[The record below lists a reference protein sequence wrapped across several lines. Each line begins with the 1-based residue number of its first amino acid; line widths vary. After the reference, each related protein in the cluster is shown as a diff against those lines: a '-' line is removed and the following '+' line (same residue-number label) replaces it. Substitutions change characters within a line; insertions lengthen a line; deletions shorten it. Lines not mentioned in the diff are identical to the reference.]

1 MGSGA
6 LVYRQ
11 GILLFGLAALLCGCV
26 SYRAAPVTP
35 QQSLARLESGQ
46 LPARE
51 SWSRADLLA
60 QAIASSPTLLAK
72 AAAYRSA
79 VAAAKAARVPLPAAL
94 QLTAE
99 YSHQDNPRKPWLGSG
114 VLDLPIALGGRRN
127 ARVREADLV
136 VAQARLD
143 YLDALWAT
151 RGAIDRAAISR
162 TVLDRALPLAIS
174 ARDLR
179 RDRLERLQRRVQAG
193 EDPQTVVLAARTELA
208 AAERRLSTIQANRRN
223 AVLALAAELG
233 VSPQQAETIKLTT
246 SEKTPIDARTLA
258 GLRQE
263 AALGRGDVLRAIAD
277 YDQAENALRLEVA
290 NQYPAIRIQPG
301 YTYERG
307 IVKLPF
313 GVNLQ
318 LPPIDGNKAA
328 IRAAEKRREE
338 AAAKLEAAQAGVLAE
353 VDRAQAALA
362 AAADAEAAHEKQDVP
377 AAHRLADAAAKSLA
391 KGAADRIDEDAA
403 AAAAVE
409 ADLDQIEASR
419 TTALARSDLDSAL
432 RHTADAD
439 ETSLFTQALSRL
451 GDTK

>member
-1 MGSGA
+1 M
-6 LVYRQ
+6 
-11 GILLFGLAALLCGCV
+11 LLGLSALLSGCV
-26 SYRAAPVTP
+26 SYRPAPVTP
-35 QQSLARLESGQ
+35 QQSLAQLGTNQ

-51 SWSRADLLA
+51 SWSQADLLA
-60 QAIASSPTLLAK
+60 QAISSSPSVQTK

-127 ARVREADLV
+127 ARVREADLA

-143 YLDALWAT
+143 YLDALWAA
-151 RGAIDRAAISR
+151 RAAIDRAAIAR
-162 TVLDRALPLAIS
+162 AAADAALPLAIR
-174 ARDLR
+174 ARDMR
-179 RDRLERLQRRVQAG
+179 RDRFERLQRRVQAG
-193 EDPQTVVLAARTELA
+193 EDPQTVVLTARTELA
-208 AAERRLSTIQANRRN
+208 AAERRLSTVQANRRE
-223 AVLALAAELG
+223 AVLALAAQLG
-233 VSPQQAETIKLTT
+233 VSPQQAETIKLGTVG
-246 SEKTPIDARTLA
+246 SPPIDANAFA

-263 AALGRGDVLRAIAD
+263 AALGRGDVLRAVSD
-277 YDQAENALRLEVA
+277 YDQAEDALRLEVA

-301 YTYERG
+301 YIYERG

-328 IRAAEKRREE
+328 IRAAEKRRVE
-338 AAAKLEAAQAGVLAE
+338 AATKLEAAQAGVLAE
-353 VDRAQAALA
+353 VDRAQAALTA
-362 AAADAEAAHEKQDVP
+362 ATDAETQHRKQDVP

-391 KGAADRIDEDAA
+391 KGEADRVDEEAATAA
-403 AAAAVE
+403 ALE
-409 ADLDQIEASR
+409 ADLDQIDASR
-419 TTALARSDLDSAL
+419 AAALARADLDSAL

-439 ETSLFTQALSRL
+439 EASLFAAALSRL
-451 GDTK
+451 GDMK

>member
-51 SWSRADLLA
+51 SWSRTELLA
-60 QAIASSPTLLAK
+60 QAISSSPALLAK

-79 VAAAKAARVPLPAAL
+79 LAGAKAARVPLPAAL

-151 RGAIDRAAISR
+151 RGPIDRAAISR
-162 TVLDRALPLAIS
+162 TVLDQALPLAIS

-233 VSPQQAETIKLTT
+233 ISPQQAEAITLGT
-246 SEKTPIDARTLA
+246 SDNASIDADALATL
-258 GLRQE
+258 REE
-263 AALGRGDVLRAIAD
+263 AALGRGDVLRAISD

-301 YTYERG
+301 YIYERG

-362 AAADAEAAHEKQDVP
+362 AAAAAEALHAKQDVP

-391 KGAADRIDEDAA
+391 KGEADRIDEEAATAA
-403 AAAAVE
+403 ALE
-409 ADLDQIEASR
+409 ADLDQMDASR

-432 RHTADAD
+432 RHTADA
-439 ETSLFTQALSRL
+439 SLFTQALSRL
-451 GDTK
+451 GDMK

>member
-6 LVYRQ
+6 YVHRQ
-11 GILLFGLAALLCGCV
+11 GALLLGLSALLCGCV
-26 SYRAAPVTP
+26 SYRPAPVTP
-35 QQSLARLESGQ
+35 QQSLSRLESGQ

-72 AAAYRSA
+72 AAAFRSA

-127 ARVREADLV
+127 ARVREADLT
-136 VAQARLD
+136 VAQTRLD
-143 YLDALWAT
+143 YLDALWAA
-151 RGAIDRAAISR
+151 RGAINRAAIAR
-162 TVLDRALPLAIS
+162 AEADEALPLAIR
-174 ARDLR
+174 ARDMR

-193 EDPQTVVLAARTELA
+193 EDPQALVLTARTELT

-233 VSPQQAETIKLTT
+233 ISPQQAEAIKLGA
-246 SEKTPIDARTLA
+246 SDNASIDAGALATL
-258 GLRQE
+258 REE
-263 AALGRGDVLRAIAD
+263 AALGRGDVLRAISD

-301 YTYERG
+301 YIYERG
-307 IVKLPF
+307 IVKLPL

-338 AAAKLEAAQAGVLAE
+338 AAAKLEATQAGVLAE
-353 VDRAQAALA
+353 VDRAQAAFA
-362 AAADAEAAHEKQDVP
+362 AAAAAEALHAKQDVP
-377 AAHRLADAAAKSLA
+377 AAHRLADAATKSLA
-391 KGAADRIDEDAA
+391 KGEADRIDEEAATAA
-403 AAAAVE
+403 ALE
-409 ADLDQIEASR
+409 ADLDQMDASR

-432 RHTADAD
+432 RHTADA
-439 ETSLFTQALSRL
+439 SLFTQALDRL
-451 GDTK
+451 GDMK

>member
-11 GILLFGLAALLCGCV
+11 GTLLFGLAALLCGCV

-51 SWSRADLLA
+51 SWSRTELLA
-60 QAIASSPTLLAK
+60 QAISSSPALLAK

-79 VAAAKAARVPLPAAL
+79 LAGAKAARVPLPAAL

-151 RGAIDRAAISR
+151 RGPIDRAAIA
-162 TVLDRALPLAIS
+162 RAAADEAVPLAIR
-174 ARDLR
+174 ARDVR
-179 RDRLERLQRRVQAG
+179 RDRLERLQRRVEAG
-193 EDPQTVVLAARTELA
+193 EDSQAVVLTGRTELA
-208 AAERRLSTIQANRRN
+208 AAERRLSTVQANRRE

-233 VSPQQAETIKLTT
+233 VSPQQAETIKLGTVGNP
-246 SEKTPIDARTLA
+246 PIDANAFA

-263 AALGRGDVLRAIAD
+263 GALGRGDVLRAVSD
-277 YDQAENALRLEVA
+277 YDQAENALRIEVA

-301 YTYERG
+301 YIYERG

-328 IRAAEKRREE
+328 IRAAEKRRVE
-338 AAAKLEAAQAGVLAE
+338 AATKLEAAQASVLAE

-362 AAADAEAAHEKQDVP
+362 AAADAEALHRKQDVP

-391 KGAADRIDEDAA
+391 KGEADRVDEEAATAA
-403 AAAAVE
+403 ALE
-409 ADLDQIEASR
+409 TDLDQIDASR
-419 TTALARSDLDSAL
+419 ATALARADLDSAL

-439 ETSLFTQALSRL
+439 EANLFAAALDRL
-451 GDTK
+451 GDMK